1 MSAATDKTW
10 EFLCRIAP
18 RQILKSFLGYLLRH
32 PKITDHLGFHVRH
45 IHFYEPLPDFSALTT
60 EAIMRRHDSKA
71 VAWNL
76 PAQRRWV
83 ENLSRFADELAVLRK
98 SGPDDGGFDFANIAF
113 THLDAAVYY
122 ATIRAVKPQ
131 RIIEIGSGYSTQI
144 ANLALRKNQAEGHA
158 GQISCIEP
166 YPPSWLPK
174 TGGAIKLLQQPVEA
188 VDLKIFQ
195 HLNGS
200 DILFIDS
207 THTVRFGNDVLR
219 EFLEILPEL
228 KPGVLVHVHDIFFP
242 FDYPPD
248 WLKIHRRAWNEQY
261 LLEAFLAY
269 NSEFEILL
277 ANHLLGA
284 DAPEVFTLLSGA
296 SKTSGDFLHQ
306 TGSFWM
312 KRKSRD
318 A

>member
-10 EFLCRIAP
+10 ELLCRAMP
-18 RQILKSFLGYLLRH
+18 EQVLKSFLGFLLRH
-32 PKITDHLGFHVRH
+32 PQIPDRLGFHVRP
-45 IHFYEPLPDFSALTT
+45 IHFYEPLPDFSSITT
-60 EAIMRRHDSKA
+60 EAVMRRHDSKA

-76 PAQRRWV
+76 SAQQQWV
-83 ENLSRFADELAVLRK
+83 ASLSRFADELAVLRK
-98 SGPDDGGFDFANIAF
+98 NDPNHGGFDFANIAF

-131 RIIEIGSGYSTQI
+131 GIIEIGSGHSTLI
-144 ANLALRKNQAEGHA
+144 ASLAVQKNRTEGH
-158 GQISCIEP
+158 GGRITCIEP
-166 YPPSWLPK
+166 YPPSCLSK
-174 TGGAIKLLQQPVEA
+174 TAVPIELLKQAVET
-188 VDLKIFQ
+188 VSLEIFQ
-195 HLNGS
+195 QLNAG

-207 THTVRFGNDVLR
+207 THTVKFGCDVLR

-248 WLKIHRRAWNEQY
+248 WLRDHRRAWNEQY

-284 DAPEVFTLLSGA
+284 DDPKIFTPLMGFSQ
-296 SKTSGDFLHQ
+296 TSGDFLHQ

-312 KRKSRD
+312 KRKPR
-318 A
+318 AA